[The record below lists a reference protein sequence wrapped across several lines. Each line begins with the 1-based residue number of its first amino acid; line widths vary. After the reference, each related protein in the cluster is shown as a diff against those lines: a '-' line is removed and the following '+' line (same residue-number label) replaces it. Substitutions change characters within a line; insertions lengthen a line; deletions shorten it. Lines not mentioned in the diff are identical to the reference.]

1 MMHRST
7 FLILHVLACRLL
19 APSFAATGDAQI
31 DVPDAAWRQ
40 GPVRYILVV
49 QEDHGYK
56 SLATDEERGAFIERF
71 WAALDPTP
79 GTESNERRTEF
90 WKRVEEADRLFRE
103 AMTPGWKTDR
113 GKVYILM
120 GPPDRRETKGPAETW
135 KYQVPPH
142 PDAAPDVTFRF
153 GRNGEGE
160 YHMGHQ
166 EYVGRG
172 ALRFWD
178 PTAETDG
185 PAAGET
191 FLAVRSENGTPQIM
205 KGRFRMTEFPVA
217 SVRSDFATASLDCR
231 LRYDFYRVK
240 RGSTRV
246 VVTLALPKD
255 QFRGGDGGVQT
266 PEVTL
271 SVAIDDPKKNKPVG
285 SFSETL
291 RPAGAASASMDRP
304 FLLQG
309 SFTIEPGTYTAMVT
323 ILDTKS
329 HRGIRRTEAID
340 APDFGRGLALSSIA
354 VGRLRDD
361 AGGSGGPALIPEP
374 DNAFHPGETIGFTFE
389 VYNAEHKGGATT
401 DLDLTYEFLLETEG
415 GPRQAGRPV
424 TLKHKTSESLAYSL
438 PLLGWPE
445 GMYQVR
451 VRVTDNR
458 TAAKAEGQGA
468 FRVVR

>member
-1 MMHRST
+1 MMRRGT
-7 FLILHVLACRLL
+7 FLALQFLACRLL
-19 APSFAATGDAQI
+19 LPPFAATGDAQV

-40 GPVRYILVV
+40 GPIRYILVV
-49 QEDHGYK
+49 QEDHDYK
-56 SLATDEERGAFIERF
+56 SLATDGERRAFIERF
-71 WAALDPTP
+71 WTALDPTP
-79 GTESNERRTEF
+79 GTELNERRTEF

-103 AMTPGWKTDR
+103 AMTPGWKSDR

-120 GPPDRRETKGPAETW
+120 GPPDTRETMGPAEIW
-135 KYQVPPH
+135 KYQVPPNA
-142 PDAAPDVTFRF
+142 DAAPDVMFRF
-153 GRNGEGE
+153 GRNSEGE

-172 ALRFWD
+172 ALRYWD

-217 SVRSDFATASLDCR
+217 SVRSDFATAPLDCR

-255 QFRGGDGGVQT
+255 QFRGAGGDIQT
-266 PEVTL
+266 PDVML
-271 SVAIDDPKKNKPVG
+271 SVAIDDPKNRKPVG
-285 SFSETL
+285 SFSETMQ
-291 RPAGAASASMDRP
+291 PAGGASGSSDRP

-309 SFTIEPGTYTAMVT
+309 SFTVEPGVYTAIVT
-323 ILDTKS
+323 ILDAKS
-329 HRGIRRTEAID
+329 HRGISRTETMD
-340 APDFGRGLALSSIA
+340 APDFGRRLALSSIA

-361 AGGSGGPALIPEP
+361 AEGAAGPALIPEA
-374 DNAFHPGETIGFTFE
+374 DTGFHQGETIGFTYE
-389 VYNAEHKGGATT
+389 VYNAEHKGGATP
-401 DLDLTYEFLLETEG
+401 DLDLTYEFFLETRG

-424 TLKHKTSESLAYSL
+424 TLNHQTSESLAYSL

-445 GMYQVR
+445 GSYR
-451 VRVTDNR
+451 VRVHVIDNR
-458 TAAKAEGQGA
+458 TAASAERQGF
-468 FRVVR
+468 FRILR

>member
-1 MMHRST
+1 MMRRST
-7 FLILHVLACRLL
+7 FLVLHVLACGFL
-19 APSFAATGDAQI
+19 APPFAAPDDSPA

-49 QEDHGYK
+49 REDQGYK

-90 WKRVEEADRLFRE
+90 WKRVGDADRLFRE
-103 AMTPGWKTDR
+103 AMTPGWKSDR

-120 GPPDRRETKGPAETW
+120 GPPDTRRTMGPAEIWT
-135 KYQVPPH
+135 YQVPSQA
-142 PDAAPDVTFRF
+142 DAAPEVTFHF
-153 GRNGEGE
+153 GRNSEGA
-160 YHMGHQ
+160 YHLGRH
-166 EYVGRG
+166 ELSGRG
-172 ALRFWD
+172 ALRYWD

-217 SVRSDFATASLDCR
+217 SVRSDFATAPLDCR
-231 LRYDFYRVK
+231 LRYDYYRVK
-240 RGSTRV
+240 RDSTRM

-255 QFRGGDGGVQT
+255 QFRGADGGVT
-266 PEVTL
+266 APDVTL
-271 SVAIDDPKKNKPVG
+271 SVAIDDPKKKRPVG
-285 SFSETL
+285 SLTETM
-291 RPAGAASASMDRP
+291 RPAGAASASLDRP

-309 SFTIEPGTYTAMVT
+309 SLTIEPGAYTAMLT
-323 ILDTKS
+323 ILDARS
-329 HRGIRRTEAID
+329 HRGVRLTETID
-340 APDFGRGLALSSIA
+340 APDFGRALALSSIA

-361 AGGSGGPALIPEP
+361 AGGGPALIPEP
-374 DNAFHPGETIGFTFE
+374 DSAFHPGETIGLTFE

-401 DLDLTYEFLLETEG
+401 DLDLVYEFFLDADG

-424 TLKHKTSESLAYSL
+424 TLKHQRSESFAYSL

-445 GMYQVR
+445 GSYQVR

-458 TAAKAEGQGA
+458 TAAVAERQAA
-468 FRVVR
+468 FRVQAD